1 MTIYFTSDTHFFH
14 QNILKYSKRPF
25 QTIEEMNEKLIEN
38 WNVTVTNQDYVY
50 FLGDFSF
57 AKDQNESVKILN
69 KLNGREVHLI
79 MGNHD
84 AHMKKW
90 VKNKFTSISFYKE
103 IYVPDNTSPTGEK
116 LLILCHYAFRVFNK
130 SHHGAIQL
138 FGHSHGSLTCN
149 SQQLDVG
156 VDCWGYK
163 PVSFEQIREKLKT
176 LPKFESSDH
185 HQNKK
190 ENYNL

>member
-1 MTIYFTSDTHFFH
+1 
-14 QNILKYSKRPF
+14 
-25 QTIEEMNEKLIEN
+25 MNEKLIEN

-90 VKNKFTSISFYKE
+90 
-103 IYVPDNTSPTGEK
+103 
-116 LLILCHYAFRVFNK
+116 
-130 SHHGAIQL
+130 
-138 FGHSHGSLTCN
+138 
-149 SQQLDVG
+149 
-156 VDCWGYK
+156 
-163 PVSFEQIREKLKT
+163 
-176 LPKFESSDH
+176 
-185 HQNKK
+185 
-190 ENYNL
+190 